1 MDFNRIAPIPWGVME
16 KDGRFGEKAWS
27 WLLENW
33 GPTREIES
41 CQYLFFE
48 DKVEITFSSA
58 GGPATGITKA
68 MAKKFPDLRFQH
80 QYQEGWNNFSGV
92 LVCEEGQLLKKV
104 GGDFLEYFYGDVRD
118 YFSIDEVDGGRE
130 YLEILSKLF
139 KVDLGLVFGL
149 AKKYPKEQWY
159 TGLVEEIRPFSTKRQ
174 AFDLAL
180 V

>member
-1 MDFNRIAPIPWGVME
+1 
-16 KDGRFGEKAWS
+16 
-27 WLLENW
+27 
-33 GPTREIES
+33 
-41 CQYLFFE
+41 
-48 DKVEITFSSA
+48 
-58 GGPATGITKA
+58 
-68 MAKKFPDLRFQH
+68 
-80 QYQEGWNNFSGV
+80 
-92 LVCEEGQLLKKV
+92 
-104 GGDFLEYFYGDVRD
+104 LEYFYGDVRD